1 MEKGTFGIVG
11 LGKMGLNLA
20 LQAIDKKYQIIGFDP
35 YTKEDIKQS
44 GIRLMDK
51 LDELISQLPVP
62 RIIFI
67 YIPAGKAVDDL
78 LEQLMGLMNKG
89 DIIVD
94 GGNSYW
100 GDSIRRNEKLR
111 SRN

>member
-1 MEKGTFGIVG
+1 MNKGTFGIVG
-11 LGKMGLNLA
+11 LGKMGRNLA
-20 LQAIDKKYQIIGFDP
+20 LQAIDKKYEVIGFDP
-35 YTKEDIKQS
+35 YVKDDLKQT
-44 GIRLMDK
+44 GIRVTSTLE
-51 LDELISQLPVP
+51 ELVSQLPVP

-78 LEQLMGLMNKG
+78 LTQLTRLLSEG

-100 GDSIRRNEKLR
+100 GDSIRRNE
-111 SRN
+111 N